1 MASDFTTPGQ
11 PVAEARQKGEQ
22 VARAP
27 QFEWLARA
35 GLVARGVIYAVIGLL
50 AVKLALG
57 DGGKTTNQKGA
68 LRTIVEQPFGK
79 ALLILT
85 AVGLAGYAI
94 WRLVRAALGHGPEGA
109 DDTKERIGGLVS
121 GLAYGA
127 LFITALSILFG
138 SGGGGGSRGP
148 DKATGGVLDWPAG
161 QVLVVIAGLV
171 LIGVGIDQG
180 IKAVKGEFLD
190 KSKTDEMSEGVER
203 SFTAL
208 GVFGHLARMVVF
220 ALIGWFLIRAAID
233 YEPDKAVGLDGALA
247 ALGRSSY
254 GPVLLGI
261 VAAGLLG
268 FAAYS
273 IADARY
279 RKV

>member
-1 MASDFTTPGQ
+1 MASDLTTPGR

-50 AVKLALG
+50 ALKLALG

-68 LRTIVEQPFGK
+68 LRTIADQPFGK

-94 WRLVRAALGHGPEGA
+94 WRLLRAALGHGPEGA

-127 LFITALSILFG
+127 LFITAVSILFG

-161 QVLVVIAGLV
+161 QVLVGLAGLV

-190 KSKTDEMSEGVER
+190 KSKTEEMSEGVER
-203 SFTAL
+203 AFTAL

-220 ALIGWFLIRAAID
+220 ALIGWFLIRAAIEYD
-233 YEPDKAVGLDGALA
+233 PDKAVGLDGALA

-254 GPVLLGI
+254 GPALLGI